1 MKIIIGF
8 DASRCKSG
16 GAYTHLLGIL
26 NIYNIK
32 VFDELHIWTH
42 SDMIEKLPRFGN
54 IIYHTNNY
62 INGNLIFQ
70 LAWQLLFLPKELAK
84 HRCEILVSLDAS
96 TVATYKKHIVLS
108 RDMLS
113 YEPGIMKLYPWYS
126 KDRIR
131 LEVILFIQNSAFRR
145 ADGVVFL
152 TQYAASVIQESC
164 GKLKNFRIIPHGI
177 SENFRNAHQI
187 AISSKEKQTYR
198 CMYISNA
205 DLYKNQWNVVEAI
218 SMLRQRGYFISLDL
232 IGGGDG
238 PGMQLLLNSLTKFD
252 PKGEFVSLRGK
263 LNNRDLIEYYKKC
276 DFFIYASSCENMPNT
291 LLEAITAGIPIV
303 CSDRGPMPEVL
314 NDAGLYFDPL
324 SPVSI
329 SNAIM
334 KIINSPQLRLA
345 LANKSKMISST
356 FSWDKCSRE
365 TFSYILE
372 IIKN

>member
-1 MKIIIGF
+1 MKNVIGI

-16 GAYTHLLGIL
+16 GAYSHLVGIL
-26 NIYNIK
+26 NASDLK
-32 VFDELHIWTH
+32 VFDEIHIWTH
-42 SDMIEKLPRFGN
+42 LNMLKKLPRFGN
-54 IIYHTNNY
+54 IFYHTNNC
-62 INGNLIFQ
+62 INGNLFFQ
-70 LAWQLLFLPKELAK
+70 LGWQLLFLSRELAK
-84 HRCEILVSLDAS
+84 HRCEVLVSLDAS

-131 LEVILFIQNSAFRR
+131 LEVILFVQNFAFRR

-152 TQYAASVIQESC
+152 TQYAASVIQKSC

-177 SENFRNAHQI
+177 SENFRSVHQPVTI
-187 AISSKEKQTYR
+187 SKEKHLYR

-218 SMLRQRGYFISLDL
+218 SMLRHSGYNVILDL

-238 PGMQLLLNSLTKFD
+238 LGMRLLLDSLTKFD
-252 PKGEFVSLRGK
+252 SNGEFVNLHGK
-263 LNNRDLIEYYKKC
+263 LDHSELVEYYRQC

-291 LLEAITAGIPIV
+291 LMEAISAGIPIA
-303 CSDRGPMPEVL
+303 CSDRGPMPEIL
-314 NDAGLYFDPL
+314 KDAGLYFDPL
-324 SPVSI
+324 SPESI
-329 SNAIM
+329 ANAIL
-334 KIINSPQLRLA
+334 KIINSQQLRLK
-345 LANKSKMISST
+345 LSNKTNLISSG
-356 FSWDKCSRE
+356 FSWEKCSRE

-372 IIKN
+372 IKNK